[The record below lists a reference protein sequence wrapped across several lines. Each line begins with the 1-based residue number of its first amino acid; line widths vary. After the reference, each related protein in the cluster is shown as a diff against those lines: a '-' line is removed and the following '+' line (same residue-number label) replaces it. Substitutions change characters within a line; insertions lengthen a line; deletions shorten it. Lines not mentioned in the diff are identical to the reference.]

1 MQNKNLIQKAISLLE
16 ESGFEAYLVGGIV
29 RDFLMDLPCHDI
41 DLATNALPEQTMK
54 VFSAYTVVPTGLK
67 HGTVTVIFEGEPIE
81 ITTYR
86 LEGEYSDGRH
96 PDNVEYSLNL
106 LDDLKRRDF
115 TMNAIAYNFNTGL
128 IDPFD
133 GQKDIKNKLIRCV
146 GTPQKRFSEDSLRIL
161 RGLRFSSVLGFDIE
175 NETAKAMFE
184 LKNEMKNVSNERIFI
199 ELSKLVCGQNVKD
212 VLIHYFNCILA
223 FLPEFEQMQN
233 FKQHNPHHI
242 YDVLTH
248 TAVVVE
254 NSPQGVHLRLAALF
268 HDCGKPE
275 CFSLDENGVGHFY
288 AHAKKSAEITQN
300 VLTRLKCDNA
310 TKNKVVKLIKIHDT
324 PIEANERLI
333 KKRMARL
340 GTEMFF
346 DLIALQRADNLGQAP
361 QYRSRQEKLDEIIE
375 IANKIIAESQ
385 CFSLKD
391 LNINGNDLISLG
403 FSGKKIGELLN
414 LILNEVIDG
423 KLENEKD
430 ELINFAKNHL
440 I

>member
-1 MQNKNLIQKAISLLE
+1 MQNKNLIQKTISLLE
-16 ESGFEAYLVGGIV
+16 KSAFEAYLVGGIV

-41 DLATNALPEQTMK
+41 DLATNATPEQTMK

-96 PDNVEYSLNL
+96 PDKVDYSLNL

-115 TMNAIAYNFNTGL
+115 TMNAIAYNFQSGL

-133 GQKDIKNKLIRCV
+133 GQKDIKNKLVRCV

-161 RGLRFSSVLGFDIE
+161 RGLRFSSTLGFEIE
-175 NETAKAMFE
+175 TETAKAMFE
-184 LKNEMKNVSNERIFI
+184 LKNEMKNVSNERILI
-199 ELSKLVCGQNVKD
+199 ELSKLICGQNVKD

-233 FKQHNPHHI
+233 FKQYNPHHI

-254 NSPQGVHLRLAALF
+254 NTPPVLHLRLAALF

-288 AHAKKSAEITQN
+288 AHAKKSAQITED
-300 VLTRLKCDNA
+300 VLARLKCDNA
-310 TKNKVVKLIKIHDT
+310 TKNKVVKLVKIHDT
-324 PIEANERLI
+324 PIELDERLI

-346 DLIALQRADNLGQAP
+346 DLITLQRADNLGQAP
-361 QYRSRQEKLDEIIE
+361 QYRSRQKTFDEITKM
-375 IANKIIAESQ
+375 ANKIIAENQ

-403 FSGKKIGELLN
+403 FNGKKIGEMLG

-423 KLENEKD
+423 KLENEK
-430 ELINFAKNHL
+430 EKLINFAKNHS